1 MRPIEWKD
9 DHVTLI
15 DQRKLPL
22 EEVWV
27 RCDNY
32 KEVAEAIRDMKIR
45 GAPAIGIAAA
55 YGLALEA
62 RGKDGGP
69 QLLESLA
76 RASEVLAATRPTAVN
91 LFWALQRVEK
101 AAREASPE
109 QMAKAVIKEARE
121 LAAEDEQ
128 MCKTMGRHGAEL
140 LPQGCRVLT
149 HCNAGALATGDYG
162 TALGVIRAARE
173 KLEWVW
179 VDETRPFLQGARLT
193 AWELTR
199 DEIPC
204 RLICDNMAG
213 HFMQRGLVDAVVTG
227 ADRITANGDVANK
240 IGTYTLGVLCKHHNI
255 PLYVAAPYST
265 IDMSLKDGHEIPIE
279 QRPRDEVTH
288 FGHRPVA
295 PEGIEVANPAF
306 DVTPRDLVSA
316 IITERGVLRSPY
328 SDSIAQM
335 MAALS

>member
-1 MRPIEWKD
+1 MRPIEWKE
-9 DHVTLI
+9 DHVILI

-27 RCDNY
+27 RCDSY
-32 KEVAEAIRDMKIR
+32 QEVAEAIREMKIR

-62 RGKDGGP
+62 RGQSGGE
-69 QLLESLA
+69 QLLASLS

-91 LFWALQRVEK
+91 LFWALQRVEG
-101 AAREASPE
+101 AARRAEPSAMVE
-109 QMAKAVIKEARE
+109 AVIKEARE
-121 LAAEDEQ
+121 LAAEDEE

-140 LPQGCRVLT
+140 LPDGCRVLT

-162 TALGVIRAARE
+162 TALGVIRAARDR
-173 KLEWVW
+173 LQWVW

-199 DEIPC
+199 EQIPC
-204 RLICDNMAG
+204 KLICDNMAG
-213 HFMQRGLVDAVVTG
+213 HFMQRGMVDAVVTG

-240 IGTYTLGVLCKHHNI
+240 IGTYTLGVLCRHHNI

-265 IDMSLKDGHEIPIE
+265 IDMSLQDGHQIPIE
-279 QRPRDEVTH
+279 ERPRDEVTH
-288 FGHRPVA
+288 FGQRPVA
-295 PEGIEVANPAF
+295 PRDVEVANPAF

-316 IITERGVLRSPY
+316 IITERGVLRPPY
-328 SDSIAQM
+328 SESIAQM
-335 MAALS
+335 MAALR